1 MAEFWAYLIR
11 QMVKMFV
18 KSLSRKDTLLNT
30 GAEQR
35 QDMLKKMGL
44 GANEMKISQ
53 EGIKLIKNF
62 EGCGLEA
69 YQDSVGVWTIGYGT
83 IKGVKEGDQ
92 INQDEAEHLLQEE
105 MPEYEGYINKMINV
119 PLDQNQFDALCS
131 WVFNLGPANLQSS
144 TLLKVLNEGKYDE
157 VPDQIL
163 RWNKAGGEVLAGL
176 VKRRQAEADLFEGKT
191 WEKI

>member
-1 MAEFWAYLIR
+1 M
-11 QMVKMFV
+11 
-18 KSLSRKDTLLNT
+18 NT

-69 YQDSVGVWTIGYGT
+69 YQDSVGIWTIGYGT

-105 MPEYEGYINKMINV
+105 MPEYEGYINEMVNV
-119 PLDQNQFDALCS
+119 PLEQNQFDALCS
-131 WVFNLGPANLQSS
+131 WVFNLGPNNLKSS
-144 TLLKVLNEGKYDE
+144 TLLKVLNESKYDE
-157 VPDQIL
+157 VPEQIV
-163 RWNKAGGEVLAGL
+163 RWNKAGGQVLEGL
-176 VKRRQAEADLFEGKT
+176 VRRRQAEADMFEGKK
-191 WEKI
+191 WERV